1 MTSYPRLLL
10 ATHCVRTGF
19 VHRLPLFFIL
29 IGITLA
35 TSANADKP
43 DCQCRAPDGAMKNL
57 GTVQC
62 VDIVGTKRLV
72 RCEMSQNN
80 PCWKS
85 LEGGEGCPAPDI
97 S

>member
-1 MTSYPRLLL
+1 
-10 ATHCVRTGF
+10 
-19 VHRLPLFFIL
+19 
-29 IGITLA
+29 
-35 TSANADKP
+35 
-43 DCQCRAPDGAMKNL
+43 MKNL

-80 PCWKS
+80 PYWKS